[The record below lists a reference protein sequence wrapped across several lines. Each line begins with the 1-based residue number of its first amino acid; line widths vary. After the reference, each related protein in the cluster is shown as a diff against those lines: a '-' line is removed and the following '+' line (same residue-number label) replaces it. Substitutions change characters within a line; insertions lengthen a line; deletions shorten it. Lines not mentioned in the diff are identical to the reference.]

1 MSEEIINQETEI
13 VESPKT
19 KPSREEKRLEKLRKK
34 LLNPN
39 DIKYQGPLSYRYL
52 RIIAWIA
59 LIVGQVVILNTLSTK
74 FFSSPFLSDDWKTVL
89 TIIPELAT
97 PLFIIASFGRIL
109 DGKRSFKNTI
119 LFYGA
124 AFLGVGLGFCFFYA
138 RYVEGLFNKVGIA
151 PTTTEIVAGF
161 LGDKADINVFADL
174 FSFVLFHFFI
184 NYTPKRFFA
193 DKKIYIFRVMCVFPV
208 AFIIASYVL
217 KLVINFGS
225 SQLPFYIYPFLATK
239 SPMVFLIFVAISIWI
254 KNREKLFIKLGATR
268 DEYHKFLLTN
278 RNSLSFS
285 IQLSVLIL
293 FFATIDFIITF
304 IIFLIIYIQTGN
316 IDLYSEYAR
325 IYGTGQCL
333 ALIIAIPFILLY
345 SYTRTHKNSLIDA
358 FIPVI
363 GIALCALV
371 YIEGIYQSVIQLL
384 GL

>member
-1 MSEEIINQETEI
+1 MSKEIINQETEI
-13 VESPKT
+13 VEPPKT

-89 TIIPELAT
+89 TIIPELTT

-161 LGDKADINVFADL
+161 LGDKADIL
-174 FSFVLFHFFI
+174 T
-184 NYTPKRFFA
+184 Y
-193 DKKIYIFRVMCVFPV
+193 
-208 AFIIASYVL
+208 
-217 KLVINFGS
+217 
-225 SQLPFYIYPFLATK
+225 
-239 SPMVFLIFVAISIWI
+239 
-254 KNREKLFIKLGATR
+254 
-268 DEYHKFLLTN
+268 LLMKAM
-278 RNSLSFS
+278 F
-285 IQLSVLIL
+285 
-293 FFATIDFIITF
+293 
-304 IIFLIIYIQTGN
+304 
-316 IDLYSEYAR
+316 
-325 IYGTGQCL
+325 
-333 ALIIAIPFILLY
+333 
-345 SYTRTHKNSLIDA
+345 
-358 FIPVI
+358 
-363 GIALCALV
+363 
-371 YIEGIYQSVIQLL
+371 
-384 GL
+384 